1 LIYIKGGGAHKTR
14 SRPDARGE
22 RPCNVRFGS
31 FADVCNA
38 TNDVRFSNRPVWVKR
53 FQTIHEYSVDV
64 ARGLALLFG
73 IGTRA
78 LPLWDSR
85 TRRNNLSDGLA
96 ARVAV
101 GPSGHANSPH
111 PSSRE
116 GHHSTARWSSSVL
129 LSHVVRC
136 VSHATAAFRVHW
148 NSVPSTQM
156 RCMITANRRASAT
169 IAFFIPRCLA
179 IFMPQALSQD
189 HLFECNMA

>member
-1 LIYIKGGGAHKTR
+1 MHQRMSALPPKADI
-14 SRPDARGE
+14 RGSD
-22 RPCNVRFGS
+22 CH
-31 FADVCNA
+31 
-38 TNDVRFSNRPVWVKR
+38 VRFSNRPFWVKR
-53 FQTIHEYSVDV
+53 FQTIHGYGVDV
-64 ARGLALLFG
+64 AHGLALLFG

-96 ARVAV
+96 ARVTV

-129 LSHVVRC
+129 LLLLIVHG
-136 VSHATAAFRVHW
+136 SHATAASRVHW
-148 NSVPSTQM
+148 NSVPSTHM
-156 RCMITANRRASAT
+156 RCMITANRRARAT

-179 IFMPQALSQD
+179 IFMAQALSQD